1 MRTFQMYSL
10 SNFQIC
16 KTVLTIV
23 TMLYISSPGL
33 IYTWKFLPFDPLHP
47 FLPSLPPPP
56 QKIFALLKDYPFPQ
70 KDWEP
75 LLYNVISGGLQEIC
89 HNLRCRVK
97 KSTLIFILI
106 AKYLVT
112 KYQKRKYSIQKQ

>member
-1 MRTFQMYSL
+1 MQNSINYCHHAVHFIPRTY
-10 SNFQIC
+10 
-16 KTVLTIV
+16 
-23 TMLYISSPGL
+23 LYLEVS
-33 IYTWKFLPFDPLHP
+33 TFW
-47 FLPSLPPPP
+47 PPPP
-56 QKIFALLKDYPFPQ
+56 ISSITTTTAPKIFALLKDYPFPQ